1 MRFWASWFWWF
12 LTVKSKKS
20 AKKSNRNPNT
30 KGVKCAKFASVIQ
43 QAVVDMQPPLVELL
57 NLRWWIELII
67 LLADH
72 FFRRKNN
79 FRKVSSLF
87 WFHIGATFL
96 QYTIIYRKQAT
107 DTCWMGEMLKKTNTP
122 TKIEKR
128 NRIIVVLQ
136 KLFIS
141 L

>member
-87 WFHIGATFL
+87 WFYLGATYL
-96 QYTIIYRKQAT
+96 RYTIIYRKQTT

>member
-79 FRKVSSLF
+79 FRKVSSPFFISHRYNFFAIHYNIKEASHRHL
-87 WFHIGATFL
+87 L
-96 QYTIIYRKQAT
+96 N
-107 DTCWMGEMLKKTNTP
+107 GEVLKKTNAP
-122 TKIEKR
+122 TKNRKKR
-128 NRIIVVLQ
+128 
-136 KLFIS
+136 
-141 L
+141 